1 MKRFVIVFFLLFSAS
16 GVFAQQYSQYNTGT
30 LFDSFENPSQKT
42 FTPDTSRSY
51 AFNFF
56 VPNFDVNFTLSGDAQ
71 QTLKNRYAYNA
82 YNNSALQIG
91 QGNKYNYVT
100 TNANAYSLMFKM
112 FSSLDGNVEL
122 GFYTQT
128 KLDGRGAFTDES
140 IALLNG
146 STDFSKNSY
155 TNIFNSRFNYQLYN
169 EAGFTYREQVTKQ
182 LAVGFKVGVVSGMSA
197 ENVNITK
204 SSITFDKTADTAGLR
219 LQGTDRKAGFSKL
232 PLSNPGLDFSM
243 GTTYR
248 TLDAFIIQANLKD
261 LGFIHWNKYAKT
273 YDFDSETG
281 IYDLTS
287 SNRENVV
294 LNAANDGVT
303 SGGKE
308 IRESYNTP
316 LDGTFELSGSK
327 SFLLAD
333 ETTDLHYTPTLIL
346 SKELFYTGFT
356 AALVSPIQ
364 YNNYSVSLVTSYDD
378 RKTFRL
384 GAQFMI
390 KSKNGEFFIASNE
403 LPQSV
408 TLADVAGKVR
418 SDVDKTGSFTGTDIS
433 IGFSMKFGPV
443 IEHPMNA
450 SHIPMGEEKGFLGR
464 LWDKLFKPSDDK
476 AMSE

>member
-1 MKRFVIVFFLLFSAS
+1 MKRFLIVFFLLFSAS
-16 GVFAQQYSQYNTGT
+16 GAFAQEFSQYNTGT
-30 LFDSFENPSQKT
+30 LYDSFENPSQKT
-42 FTPDTSRSY
+42 FTPDTSRTY
-51 AFNFF
+51 AFNFL
-56 VPNFDVNFTLSGDAQ
+56 VPNFNVNFSLSGNAQ

-100 TNANAYSLMFKM
+100 TNANAYSIMFKV

-146 STDFSKNSY
+146 SADFPKNSY
-155 TNIFNSRFNYQLYN
+155 NNIFNSRFNYQLYN
-169 EAGFTYREQVTKQ
+169 EGGFTYREQVTKQ
-182 LAVGFKVGVVSGMSA
+182 LALGFKVGIVSGMSA

-204 SSITFDKTADTAGLR
+204 SSITFDKAADSASLR

-287 SNRENVV
+287 SNRETAV
-294 LNAANDGVT
+294 LNAANNGVT

-316 LDGTFELSGSK
+316 LDGTFELSASK

-333 ETTDLHYTPTLIL
+333 ETTDLHYAPTLIL

-378 RKTFRL
+378 RKIFRF
-384 GAQFMI
+384 GTQFMI
-390 KSKNGEFFIASNE
+390 KSKNGEFFIASNQ

-418 SDVDKTGSFTGTDIS
+418 SDVSKNGSFTGADIS

-450 SHIPMGEEKGFLGR
+450 SHIPMGENGFFGR

>member
-1 MKRFVIVFFLLFSAS
+1 MKRFLVVFCLLLTSS
-16 GVFAQQYSQYNTGT
+16 KLFAQFSQYNTGT
-30 LFDSFENPSQKT
+30 LYDSFENPSQKT
-42 FTPDTSRSY
+42 FTPDTSRTY

-71 QTLKNRYAYNA
+71 QTLKNRYAYRN

-128 KLDGRGAFTDES
+128 KLDGHGAFTDES

-146 STDFSKNSY
+146 SVNFPNYSY
-155 TNIFNSRFNYQLYN
+155 SNIFNSRFNYQLYN

-182 LAVGFKVGVVSGMSA
+182 LAIGFKVGVVSGMSA

-204 SSITFDKTADTAGLR
+204 SSITFNKAADTAGLR
-219 LQGTDRKAGFSKL
+219 LQGTERKAGFSKL
-232 PLSNPGLDFSM
+232 PLSNPGLDFSI
-243 GTTYR
+243 GSTYR
-248 TLDAFIIQANLKD
+248 TQDAFIIQTNLKD

-273 YDFDSETG
+273 YDFNSETG
-281 IYDLTS
+281 LYDLTS
-287 SNRENVV
+287 TNRENVT
-294 LNAANDGVT
+294 LDAANKGVAT
-303 SGGKE
+303 GKE
-308 IRESYNTP
+308 IKQAYNTP
-316 LDGTFELSGSK
+316 LDGTFELSASK

-333 ETTDLHYTPTLIL
+333 ETIDLHYAPTLIL

-364 YNNYSVSLVTSYDD
+364 YNNYSFSLVTSYDD
-378 RKTFRL
+378 RKLFRL

-390 KSKNGEFFIASNE
+390 KSKNGEFFIASNQ
-403 LPQSV
+403 LPQTV
-408 TLADVAGKVR
+408 TMGNVAGSVR
-418 SDVDKTGSFTGTDIS
+418 SDIYKNTSFTGMDIAL
-433 IGFSMKFGPV
+433 GFSVKFGPV

-450 SHIPMGEEKGFLGR
+450 SVIPMGESKGFFGR
-464 LWDKLFKPSDDK
+464 IWDRMFKKSDAK
-476 AMSE
+476 ALED